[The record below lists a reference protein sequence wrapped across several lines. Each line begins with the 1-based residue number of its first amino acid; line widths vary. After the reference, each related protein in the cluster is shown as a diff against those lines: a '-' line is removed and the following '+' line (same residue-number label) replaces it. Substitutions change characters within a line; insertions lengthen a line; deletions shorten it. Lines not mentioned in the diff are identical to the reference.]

1 MAITKEEIREDFCDL
16 VYSELRDEPDN
27 TKANLII
34 DEFDKIIEFYEN
46 KIIEFF
52 YSWKVE

>member
-1 MAITKEEIREDFCDL
+1 MAMTKEEIRENFCNL
-16 VYSELRDEPDN
+16 VYSELRNEPDN

-52 YSWKVE
+52 YS

>member
-1 MAITKEEIREDFCDL
+1 MDMTKEEIRGDFCDL

-34 DEFDKIIEFYEN
+34 DEFDKVIEFYEN
-46 KIIEFF
+46 KIIELF

>member
-52 YSWKVE
+52 YS

>member
-1 MAITKEEIREDFCDL
+1 MAMTKEEIREDFCDL

>member
-1 MAITKEEIREDFCDL
+1 MAMTKEEIREDFCNL

-34 DEFDKIIEFYEN
+34 DEFDKVIEFCQQPTT
-46 KIIEFF
+46 
-52 YSWKVE
+52 KVVGLK